1 MVVLESSFMNLMYF
15 DLILNILVVVIG
27 EWYFSF
33 VMLEV
38 MVSYK

>member
-38 MVSYK
+38 MVLYK